1 MTDLEKLKEVLLNQA
16 QRGIDSGEWP
26 ECEAT
31 TEKAENDQT
40 ILKIETVKIG
50 FVFNRNGRFVGI
62 FNWKE

>member
-31 TEKAENDQT
+31 AERGENSQT
-40 ILKIETVKIG
+40 ILRIDALQIG
-50 FVFNRNGRFVGI
+50 FVFNRNGRFVGA